1 MCMCR
6 LETNSIVLLL
16 LFFEML
22 NLKLIYL
29 IRLTTIKPQRTFSFF
44 LSSQCWDHK
53 YKVLVIGPQVPM
65 GTQQA
70 LYSLSHTPACLILP

>member
-29 IRLTTIKPQRTFSFF
+29 IRLTAVKPQRNFSFF

-65 GTQQA
+65 GIQQA
-70 LYSLSHTPACLILP
+70 LYPLSHTPACLILP

>member
-29 IRLTTIKPQRTFSFF
+29 IRLTAIKPQRTFYFF

-70 LYSLSHTPACLILP
+70 LYPLSYTPACLILP